1 MLRNPNSEF
10 SSTESKKE
18 YRLVFAILDH
28 EVLGAMYEGYIVEV
42 KDFKQFS
49 LSHRKVS
56 PRTVL
61 DYDIAVSDAERE
73 ILGQIEEY
81 SDEVLLKKFS
91 KGKIK
96 PNEFYAELSS
106 QVLQDHIRPYIE
118 KRIQC
123 ISQLLEKNLI
133 QVYYKGRRKD
143 AIQERP
149 VGFHPEIAGVI
160 FNFIRRA
167 EGGTEYFLT
176 IRSNEK
182 EINLTG
188 RRGRVL
194 TLQPCLAFI
203 EDTIYH
209 IDERV
214 DGNKLNPFFTRKFI
228 SIPPASE
235 RKYYET
241 FVLNAVRHFNVQAE
255 GFIIREISRECK
267 PIVQPELDLGG
278 RICLGLHFRYGN
290 RLIHPGEQGMHYAEL
305 LEASDNFVFEKFSRN
320 KESERICIARL
331 AELGLHRNEYNAFYL
346 EEKTSTEEGT
356 AVHDY
361 ISWLNEHAI
370 SLSLSGFEVSQEK
383 LQKAYYTGPVELSME
398 VKEGNDWF
406 DINAFVRFGGFEIPF
421 IRLKQNILSN
431 TREYILPNGE
441 TAVLPEAWFSRFR
454 DIVQLGISNGDR
466 MKLKLHHAGI
476 LRMIEPERNISF
488 YNELTSGIRQE
499 DLLQFKIPESIEA
512 KLRPYQLDGFKWMSL
527 LQRYELGGCLADDM
541 GLGKTLQTLVLLSAQ
556 GNDGEVL
563 RVQADKKQTSR
574 QLDLFAEAP
583 KTVEYKSGTSLI
595 VMPLSLIWN
604 WENEI
609 RKFTPHF
616 RIYKHFGSGRTS
628 NPAVFYENDLVLT
641 TYGVVRNDLEMFS
654 RCEFRYVI
662 LDESQIIKN
671 PFSKLYRA
679 VKLLKSK
686 YKLVLTGTPVEN
698 SLSDLWAQMSFL
710 NSGMLGSLSYFRDE
724 FAIPIEKLRDHQ
736 KEEKLRTLIA
746 PFLLRRTKEMVAKDL
761 PSLTETIY
769 YCEMGEEQKEL
780 YESKKSEI
788 RNLILES
795 FDELGAEKSRF
806 AILRGL
812 MQLRLLA
819 NHSVL
824 LPDGPDLPSG
834 KFEEVMRSI
843 RNILAEGHKVL
854 IFSSFVKH
862 LRLFSKEF
870 DSEGWGYCMLTG
882 EKSSPERAE
891 AVRNFQEDPEK
902 RLFLITLKAG
912 GVGLNL
918 TAADYVFMLDPW
930 WNPAS
935 ENQAIS
941 RAHRIGQDK
950 KVIAFKF
957 ITRDTIEEKILS
969 LQQNKSEI
977 ASLFVNNNDP
987 LKFFTRDT
995 ILQLTE

>member
-1 MLRNPNSEF
+1 ME
-10 SSTESKKE
+10 TKKE
-18 YRLVFAILDH
+18 YRLVFAILEH
-28 EVLGAMYEGYIVEV
+28 EVLGALFEGYIVEV
-42 KDFKQFS
+42 KDFRQFS

-61 DYDIAVSDAERE
+61 DYDITVSEAEAE
-73 ILGQIEEY
+73 ILRHIEDY
-81 SDEVLLKKFS
+81 SDEVLLRKFS
-91 KGKIK
+91 KGAIK
-96 PNEFYAELSS
+96 PNDFYTGLSS
-106 QVLQDHIRPYIE
+106 QVLQDHVRPYIE
-118 KRIQC
+118 KRIHQ
-123 ISQLLEKNLI
+123 ISRLLEQNTI
-133 QVYYKGRRKD
+133 RVFYKGKRKD

-149 VGFHPEIAGVI
+149 IGFHAETAGVV
-160 FNFIRRA
+160 FNFIRKA

-176 IRSNEK
+176 IRSNNQ

-194 TLQPCLAFI
+194 TLQPCLVYI

-214 DGNKLNPFFTRKFI
+214 DGNKLNPFFTKKSI

-241 FVLNAVRHFNVQAE
+241 FVLNAVRQFTVQAE
-255 GFIIREISRECK
+255 GFLIREIDRECK
-267 PIVQPELDLGG
+267 PVVQLEWDLEG
-278 RICLGLHFRYGN
+278 RVFLGLHFGYGN
-290 RLIHPGEQGMHYAEL
+290 RLIHPADQGMHYAEL
-305 LEASDNFVFEKFSRN
+305 LEVPDSFVFEKFSR
-320 KESERICIARL
+320 KIQQERNCTDRL
-331 AELGLHRNEYNAFYL
+331 AELGLQCNEYKAFYL
-346 EEKTSTEEGT
+346 DEKESTSGDT

-361 ISWLNEHAI
+361 ISWLNEHAE
-370 SLSLSGFEVSQEK
+370 SLSASGFEVRQSK
-383 LQKAYYTGPVELSME
+383 LQKVYYTGPVELTME
-398 VKEGNDWF
+398 VKEGHDWF
-406 DINAFVRFGGFEIPF
+406 DIHAFVRFGNIDVPF
-421 IRLKQNILSN
+421 IKLKQHILSG
-431 TREYILPNGE
+431 TREYVLPNGE

-454 DIVQLGISNGDR
+454 DIVQLGQSSGDR
-466 MKLKLHHAGI
+466 MRLKLHHAGI
-476 LRMIEPERNISF
+476 LRMIEPERTVSF

-499 DLLQFKIPESIEA
+499 DLLQFKVPDSIEA
-512 KLRPYQLDGFKWMSL
+512 KLRPYQLDGYKWMSL
-527 LQRYELGGCLADDM
+527 LQKYELGGCLADDM
-541 GLGKTLQTLVLLSAQ
+541 GLGKTLQTLVLLASQ
-556 GNDGEVL
+556 GNDGQVL
-563 RVQADKKQTSR
+563 RVQADGKQTSR
-574 QLDLFAEAP
+574 QLDLFSEAP
-583 KTVEYKSGTSLI
+583 KTIEYMSGTSLI

-616 RIYKHFGSGRTS
+616 RVYKHFGSGRTTD
-628 NPAVFYENDLVLT
+628 PAVFYEHDLVLT
-641 TYGVVRNDLEMFS
+641 TYGVVRNDLQMFS

-710 NSGMLGSLSYFRDE
+710 NSGMLGSLSYFKDE
-724 FAIPIEKLRDHQ
+724 FALPIEKFRDRS
-736 KEEKLRTLIA
+736 KEEKLKTLIA
-746 PFLLRRTKEMVAKDL
+746 PFLLRRTKEMVARDL

-824 LPDGPDLPSG
+824 MPDGPDYPSG

-870 DSEGWGYCMLTG
+870 DAEGWGYCMLTG